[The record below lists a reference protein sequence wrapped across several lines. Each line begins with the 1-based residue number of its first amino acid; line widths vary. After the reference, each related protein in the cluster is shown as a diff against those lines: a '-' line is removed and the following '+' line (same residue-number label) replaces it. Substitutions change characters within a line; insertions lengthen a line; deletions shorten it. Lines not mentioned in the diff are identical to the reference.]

1 MKMKQLLFSLLI
13 GSAVLVL
20 TMNSC
25 KEDEPTPLTL
35 KTMVAGAIDLN
46 AATAPTGVP
55 VNTSITITFSTGVD
69 AATATSGNITLT
81 QDYDD
86 TDIPMDIQVSG
97 NTITLIPNEYLGTGT
112 LYVLDLGAGLLS
124 SEGEALATVNRS
136 FTTEGTFAPSG
147 AIAYFSFENNAN
159 DVVGD
164 FDPATA
170 DIVDV
175 TYVASHNAAAGQAAS
190 FNGSTTIIEVPSGDQ
205 LMNTHDFTLS
215 FWVKTNSAD
224 KTSGH
229 FVMGLAGWNGF
240 QFEIY
245 GAYDA
250 CKLAV
255 QYDLGDG
262 TSASEDLWFPA
273 NGDLGWQGW
282 TYCKDLTG
290 SGGLESLIKD
300 KWAHIVCVYNSTAKV
315 GTMYI
320 NGEMMK
326 SQDFN
331 LWPDGEAKRGV
342 VGLKYNG
349 NAAGNQ
355 LAIGFIQGRNNRTI
369 SDAWADPAD
378 PANSHFK
385 GLLDDIIIYHKV
397 VAANEILLMYN
408 SGKP

>member
-1 MKMKQLLFSLLI
+1 
-13 GSAVLVL
+13 
-20 TMNSC
+20 
-25 KEDEPTPLTL
+25 
-35 KTMVAGAIDLN
+35 MVAGAIDLN

-55 VNTSITITFSTGVD
+55 VNTSITITFSTDVD
-69 AATATSGNITLT
+69 AATATSSNITLI

-112 LYVLDLGAGLLS
+112 LYVLDLGEGLLS
-124 SEGEALATVNRS
+124 TEGEALATVTRS

-147 AIAYFSFENNAN
+147 AIAYFTFENNAN

-170 DIVDV
+170 DVVDV
-175 TYVASHNAAAGQAAS
+175 TYVASHNTAAGQAAS
-190 FNGSTTIIEVPSGDQ
+190 FNGSTTIIEIPSGDQ

-224 KTSGH
+224 KTNGH

-240 QFEIY
+240 QFEIFGDY
-245 GAYDA
+245 GG

-282 TYCKDLTG
+282 TFCKDLTG
-290 SGGLESLIKD
+290 SGGLAFLIKD
-300 KWAHIVCVYNSTAKV
+300 KWAHVVCVYNSASKV
-315 GTMYI
+315 GTMFI
-320 NGEMMK
+320 NGEKMK

-331 LWPDGEAKRGV
+331 LWPDGDAKKGV

-349 NAAGNQ
+349 NATGNQ
-355 LAIGFIQGRNNRTI
+355 LALGFIQERDNMTI
-369 SDAWADPAD
+369 SDSWANPAD
-378 PANSHFK
+378 PANNHFK
-385 GLLDDIIIYHKV
+385 GLLDDVIIYHKV
-397 VAANEILLMYN
+397 VTDNEILLMYN
-408 SGKP
+408 SGKQ